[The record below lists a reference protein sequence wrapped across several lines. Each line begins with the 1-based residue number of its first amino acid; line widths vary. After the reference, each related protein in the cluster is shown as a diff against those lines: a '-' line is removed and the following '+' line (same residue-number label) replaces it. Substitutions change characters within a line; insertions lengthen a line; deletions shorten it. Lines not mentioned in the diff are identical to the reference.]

1 MYIYYL
7 LSVCTSFE
15 KHKIT
20 KESVSINSYQ
30 TYVGFIRAGLLVFD
44 MFYARTEQVKIV
56 TRYLQFYTS
65 SWSCRVFTGVTLVA
79 PQHFSFTSAV
89 TSEYIESLLLT
100 NHFSS
105 VSCRC
110 EMEAVPGGIWYSAS
124 TEVLHVSQ
132 AKHTRNKSW
141 HHRTEVIPYPPPALW
156 CNSCSVP
163 NSSDGLIF
171 VKRRALDGPFL
182 GKNTGFRR
190 AHRRAKFTF

>member
-56 TRYLQFYTS
+56 TRYLRFCTS

-89 TSEYIESLLLT
+89 TSECTYRIVVVHKSFLKCKLSLRDGGRSRRYLI
-100 NHFSS
+100 FSINGS
-105 VSCRC
+105 VTRQ
-110 EMEAVPGGIWYSAS
+110 P
-124 TEVLHVSQ
+124 SQ
-132 AKHTRNKSW
+132 AHPQQIMASQNGS
-141 HHRTEVIPYPPPALW
+141 HSI
-156 CNSCSVP
+156 
-163 NSSDGLIF
+163 SSSS
-171 VKRRALDGPFL
+171 
-182 GKNTGFRR
+182 TMM
-190 AHRRAKFTF
+190 

>member
-56 TRYLQFYTS
+56 TKYLQFCTS

-89 TSEYIESLLLT
+89 HTELLLFT

-105 VSCRC
+105 VSCHCHC
-110 EMEAVPGGIWYSAS
+110 EMEASPGGIFDIQHQRKCYTSAKPS
-124 TEVLHVSQ
+124 TPATNHGITE
-132 AKHTRNKSW
+132 RKSF
-141 HHRTEVIPYPPPALW
+141 HILLQHYDVTAAVCPILQTGSFLSR
-156 CNSCSVP
+156 
-163 NSSDGLIF
+163 DGL
-171 VKRRALDGPFL
+171 
-182 GKNTGFRR
+182 
-190 AHRRAKFTF
+190 